1 MAQNAITILTSEN
14 MAAIISEAPT
24 VLQSNQNSSSRC
36 MEFGAGLYEKVCEEG
51 MNDELDSEVAN
62 YIERSRK
69 TVKAMNERRSAFT
82 KLFDTIRS
90 EFTSLENKIDPA
102 KGGSIAYSLQALRN
116 QYAKRKHEEEER
128 KRREKLMELERAAA
142 RNRLENDIET
152 YMREGVT
159 QEIREACSLMEEK
172 YNGVNHDNCVEVE
185 EYINSQPEKL
195 SDNIVSS
202 LIDKKPENIT
212 SEEYTHICE
221 IVLSRIWDSL
231 SELYESEIRKAKKYF
246 VTLIPDKLK
255 FLSSKD
261 NDVNASMIKSEQE
274 EIERRQREQ
283 REAELKKIEEEQKEI
298 LKKNEAKKEMDALFS
313 QSQASVSIDGSKVKV
328 SKKIVLS
335 DAKGILPIISM
346 WWSKEG
352 CNLSVDELT
361 KIFKKQITFCERL
374 ANKSDELIMD
384 DSVSYVDNVTAK

>member
-24 VLQSNQNSSSRC
+24 VLQSNKNSSSRC

-69 TVKAMNERRSAFT
+69 TVKAMNERRSAVT

-90 EFTSLENKIDPA
+90 EFTSLENKIDPG
-102 KGGSIAYSLQALRN
+102 KSGSIAYSLQALRN

-128 KRREKLMELERAAA
+128 KRREKLMELERVAA

-159 QEIREACSLMEEK
+159 KEIREACSLMEEK

-231 SELYESEIRKAKKYF
+231 SELYESEIRKAKTYF

-255 FLSSKD
+255 FLATKE
-261 NDVNASMIKSEQE
+261 NVNAEQE

-283 REAELKKIEEEQKEI
+283 REAELKKLEEEQKEI

-313 QSQASVSIDGSKVKV
+313 QAQASVSIDGAKVKV

-335 DAKGILPIISM
+335 NAKGILPIISM

-361 KIFKKQITFCERL
+361 KMFKKQITFCERL

>member
-1 MAQNAITILTSEN
+1 MTQNSLTLVSSES
-14 MAAIISEAPT
+14 MGMVISEAPE
-24 VLQSNQNSSSRC
+24 VLKANQISCTRC
-36 MEFGAGLYEKVCEEG
+36 AYFGAALYEKVCEQG
-51 MNDELDSEVAN
+51 MNDELDAEVAN

-69 TVKAMNERRSAFT
+69 TVKAMNERRSAVT

-159 QEIREACSLMEEK
+159 KEIREACSLMEEK

-212 SEEYTHICE
+212 SEEYKHICE

-231 SELYESEIRKAKKYF
+231 SELYESEIHKAKKYF

-255 FLSSKD
+255 FLATKE
-261 NDVNASMIKSEQE
+261 NVNASMEQE

-283 REAELKKIEEEQKEI
+283 REAELRQVEEEQKEI

-361 KIFKKQITFCERL
+361 KMFKKQITFCERL

>member
-24 VLQSNQNSSSRC
+24 VLQSNKNSSSRC

-51 MNDELDSEVAN
+51 MNDELDAEVAN

-69 TVKAMNERRSAFT
+69 TVKAMNERRSAVT

-116 QYAKRKHEEEER
+116 QYAKRKHEEDER

-159 QEIREACSLMEEK
+159 KEIREACSLMEEK
-172 YNGVNHDNCVEVE
+172 YNGVNQDNCVEVE

-202 LIDKKPENIT
+202 LIEKKPENIT

-231 SELYESEIRKAKKYF
+231 SELYESEIRKAKTYF

-261 NDVNASMIKSEQE
+261 NVNAEQE
-274 EIERRQREQ
+274 EIERHQREQ
-283 REAELKKIEEEQKEI
+283 REAELKKLEEEQKEI

-361 KIFKKQITFCERL
+361 KMFKKQITFCERI

>member
-14 MAAIISEAPT
+14 MAAIISESPT
-24 VLQSNQNSSSRC
+24 VLQSNKISSSRC

-69 TVKAMNERRSAFT
+69 TVKAMNERRSAVT

-90 EFTSLENKIDPA
+90 EFTSLENKIDPG
-102 KGGSIAYSLQALRN
+102 KSGSIAYSLQALRN

-128 KRREKLMELERAAA
+128 KRREKLMELERVAA

-159 QEIREACSLMEEK
+159 KEIREACSLMEEK

-231 SELYESEIRKAKKYF
+231 SELYESEIRKAKTYF

-261 NDVNASMIKSEQE
+261 NVNAEQE

-313 QSQASVSIDGSKVKV
+313 QSQASVSIDGAKVKV

-335 DAKGILPIISM
+335 NAKGILPIISM

-361 KIFKKQITFCERL
+361 KMFKKQITFCERL

>member
-1 MAQNAITILTSEN
+1 

-24 VLQSNQNSSSRC
+24 VLQSNKMSSSRC

-69 TVKAMNERRSAFT
+69 TVKAMNERRSAVT

-90 EFTSLENKIDPA
+90 EFTSWENKIDPA

-159 QEIREACSLMEEK
+159 KEIREACSLMEEK

-185 EYINSQPEKL
+185 EYINSQHERL

-212 SEEYTHICE
+212 SEEYKNICE

-255 FLSSKD
+255 YLATKE
-261 NDVNASMIKSEQE
+261 NVNASMKSEQE

-283 REAELKKIEEEQKEI
+283 REAELKKLEEEQKDI

-313 QSQASVSIDGSKVKV
+313 KAQASVSIDGAKVKV

-335 DAKGILPIISM
+335 DVKGILPIISM

-352 CNLSVDELT
+352 CKL
-361 KIFKKQITFCERL
+361 
-374 ANKSDELIMD
+374 
-384 DSVSYVDNVTAK
+384 

>member
-24 VLQSNQNSSSRC
+24 VLQSNKNSSSRC

-69 TVKAMNERRSAFT
+69 TVKAMNERRSAVT

-255 FLSSKD
+255 FLATKE
-261 NDVNASMIKSEQE
+261 NVNAEQE

-283 REAELKKIEEEQKEI
+283 REAELQKLEEEQKEI

-361 KIFKKQITFCERL
+361 KMFKKQITFCERL

-384 DSVSYVDNVTAK
+384 DSVSYVENVTAK

>member
-24 VLQSNQNSSSRC
+24 VLKSNKNSSSRC

-69 TVKAMNERRSAFT
+69 TVKAMNERRSAVT
-82 KLFDTIRS
+82 KIFDTIRS
-90 EFTSLENKIDPA
+90 EFTTLENKIDPA

-159 QEIREACSLMEEK
+159 TEIREACSLMEEK

-202 LIDKKPENIT
+202 LIEKKPENIT
-212 SEEYTHICE
+212 SEEYTNICE

-261 NDVNASMIKSEQE
+261 NVNAEQE

-283 REAELKKIEEEQKEI
+283 REAELKKLEEEQKEI

-313 QSQASVSIDGSKVKV
+313 QSQASVSIDGAKVKV

-335 DAKGILPIISM
+335 NAKGILPIISM

-361 KIFKKQITFCERL
+361 KMFKKQITFCERL

>member
-24 VLQSNQNSSSRC
+24 VLQSNKNSSSRC

-69 TVKAMNERRSAFT
+69 TVKAMNERRSAVT

-90 EFTSLENKIDPA
+90 EFTTLENKIDPA

-159 QEIREACSLMEEK
+159 TEIREACSLMEEK

-202 LIDKKPENIT
+202 LIEKKPENIT
-212 SEEYTHICE
+212 SEEYTNICE

-261 NDVNASMIKSEQE
+261 NVNAEQE

-283 REAELKKIEEEQKEI
+283 REAELKKLEEEQKEI

-313 QSQASVSIDGSKVKV
+313 QSQASVSIDGAKVKV

-335 DAKGILPIISM
+335 NSKGILPIISM

-361 KIFKKQITFCERL
+361 KMFKKQITFCERL

>member
-1 MAQNAITILTSEN
+1 MAQKAITILTSEN

-24 VLQSNQNSSSRC
+24 VLQSNKNSSSRC
-36 MEFGAGLYEKVCEEG
+36 MEFGAGLYEKVCEQG

-69 TVKAMNERRSAFT
+69 TVKAMNERRSAVT

-102 KGGSIAYSLQALRN
+102 KSGSIAYSLQALRN

-159 QEIREACSLMEEK
+159 KEIREACSLMEEK

-185 EYINSQPEKL
+185 EYINSQRERL

-202 LIDKKPENIT
+202 LIDKKPESIT

-255 FLSSKD
+255 FLSSKE
-261 NDVNASMIKSEQE
+261 NDVNASMKSEQE

-283 REAELKKIEEEQKEI
+283 REAELKKLEEEQKDI

-313 QSQASVSIDGSKVKV
+313 KAQASVSIDGAKVKV

-361 KIFKKQITFCERL
+361 KMFKKQITFCERL